1 MEQSRGNF
9 FTDKLRL
16 SSFTQIRIIVIAAAI
31 FACLVIGIS
40 GFFISSPYAPI
51 LVGAAYAA
59 IAASFFFLRKP
70 VWAVYVALFIIFL
83 PLGLIPNTLQ
93 SNINRVLSVGAFV
106 LWAIDAIANHRRVV
120 WNSTN
125 WAMLAFL
132 VWSMLS
138 FIWSLDRS
146 ASIQTIQV
154 YILRFIFFLIAI
166 PNLIRDK
173 KDLHNLLTALAVIGW
188 FLIVISLF
196 FTLFTGGYTPGT
208 RLKILD
214 SNQNTT
220 GLVLLLAMPG
230 VLWKSTQQSEQEKN
244 GIRSYAGMAFI
255 LISIILTFM
264 SGSRGSTI
272 SLGIALLIFYFFRP
286 TRYWAKVS
294 LIVILLALVVAP
306 FAFTTIIQRFQV
318 TQGDTALGG
327 REAIWQAGLLLI
339 RDHLWFGVGLGESP
353 YAVLPYIRYFQS
365 LFLANPYH
373 SDPFSP
379 LHNPV
384 LVILSETGIPGLL
397 LYLSVVVTAVVS
409 FLRRF
414 YQAFKQKN
422 QAMLPYFALVLAVFV
437 GYMASWIKGG
447 GMESDYSY
455 FLVLALL
462 VIPGSVN
469 IQPSEAE

>member
-9 FTDKLRL
+9 ITDKLRL

-31 FACLVIGIS
+31 FACLVIGVS
-40 GFFISSPYAPI
+40 GYFISSPYAP
-51 LVGAAYAA
+51 LMVGAAYAG
-59 IAASFFFLRKP
+59 IAAAFFFLRKP
-70 VWAVYVALFIIFL
+70 VWAVYTALFVIFL
-83 PLGLIPNTLQ
+83 PIGLIPNTLQ
-93 SNINRVLSVGAFV
+93 SNINRVLSAGAFV
-106 LWAIDAIANHRRVV
+106 VWAIDTIAHHRRIV

-132 VWSMLS
+132 VWSMLT
-138 FIWSLDRS
+138 FIWSVDRTN
-146 ASIQTIQV
+146 SIQTIQI

-173 KDLHNLLTALAVIGW
+173 KGLQDLLKALAVIGW
-188 FLIVISLF
+188 FLIVVSLI
-196 FTLFTGGYTPGT
+196 FTVFTGGYTPGT

-220 GLVLLLAMPG
+220 GIVLLLAMPG
-230 VLWKSTQQSEQEKN
+230 VLWKSTQQSQQEKN
-244 GIRSYAGMAFI
+244 GLRSYGGMAFI
-255 LISIILTFM
+255 LLSIILTFM

-272 SLGIALLIFYFFRP
+272 SLGIALLIFYFFKP

-339 RDHLWFGVGLGESP
+339 RDHPWFGVGLGNSP
-353 YAVLPYIRYFQS
+353 YAVLPYIRNFQS
-365 LFLANPYH
+365 LFQADPYH

-384 LVILSETGIPGLL
+384 LVILSETGLPGLL
-397 LYLSVVVTAVVS
+397 IYLSVLVTATVS
-409 FLRRF
+409 FLTRF
-414 YQAFKQKN
+414 YQAYKQKN
-422 QAMLPYFALVLAVFV
+422 QALLPYFALMLAVFV

-455 FLVLALL
+455 FLMLGLL
-462 VIPGSVN
+462 VIPASVN
-469 IQPSEAE
+469 VQPSEAE